1 MDANGVSGGWGGL
14 ENTGDGYTPKLAPE
28 EYDKISAQWR
38 QDTSMWQAGVQLLAN
53 VFQAA
58 TNEKNPDSKQL
69 QLSNLNR
76 VVYEGMDAG
85 RKLLQRAGA
94 YYQENQEKVIQV
106 GQDVDLLNEYANQ
119 TTLAYQEKRSDDFSY
134 TEEIAAYWGYRDIAE
149 DIIEETKDVWKDVK
163 EGAGAIAK
171 EAQKFSWPVALGLVA
186 VALIVWVKK

>member
-28 EYDKISAQWR
+28 EYDAISATWR
-38 QDTSMWQAGVQLLAN
+38 RDATNWQAGVQLLAN

-58 TNEKNPDSKQL
+58 TNEKNPDAKQL

-85 RKLLQRAGA
+85 RKLLQRPGA

-106 GQDVDLLNEYANQ
+106 GHDVDLLNEYANQ
-119 TTLAYQEKRSDDFSY
+119 TTLAYQEKKSDDFSY
-134 TEEIAAYWGYRDIAE
+134 TEEIAAYWGFRDIAE
-149 DIIEETKDVWKDVK
+149 DINEKASDVWKDVK
-163 EGAGAIAK
+163 EGASSIAK
-171 EAQKFSWPVALGLVA
+171 EAQKFSWPVGIGLA
-186 VALIVWVKK
+186 AIALIILMKK